1 MLDSLYLIHLSVWL
15 TVNEM
20 QGNIISDT
28 AHVMSALSCA
38 TGGAETAVSEHQTRS
53 DFHYCMENIF
63 FLLVI
68 LSNIF
73 SITVF
78 SRIICAPAYFAHPNF

>member
-1 MLDSLYLIHLSVWL
+1 VWVI
-15 TVNEM
+15 VNEM

-38 TGGAETAVSEHQTRS
+38 TGDAVAAVSEHQTRR

-63 FLLVI
+63 IYL
-68 LSNIF
+68 
-73 SITVF
+73 
-78 SRIICAPAYFAHPNF
+78 